1 MEKNQLLIPFV
12 DKEILSFN
20 AWDSNAF
27 SATFSSLCQYENM
40 ATTCEI
46 NKGILPSS
54 DKTAIFVLLLFTPN
68 RYLQNLTC
76 NFSYSQSLN
85 MSYISKSFLR
95 VTARL
100 SEGQLLRRFISPKVR

>member
-1 MEKNQLLIPFV
+1 M

-20 AWDSNAF
+20 AWDSNEF
-27 SATFSSLCQYENM
+27 SATFSSICQYENM

-46 NKGILPSS
+46 NKGILPSF

-95 VTARL
+95 DCPKVHY
-100 SEGQLLRRFISPKVR
+100 SEGSLVRRSVSPKVH